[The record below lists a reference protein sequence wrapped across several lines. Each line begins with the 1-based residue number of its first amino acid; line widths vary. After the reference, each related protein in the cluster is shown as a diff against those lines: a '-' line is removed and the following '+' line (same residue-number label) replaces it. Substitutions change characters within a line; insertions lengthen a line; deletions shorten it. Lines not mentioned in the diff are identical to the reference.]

1 MTMKRL
7 CATVLL
13 LLLSVCA
20 FAVQKSGT
28 IVYINGSKFYIH
40 TVQPG
45 ETLYGLSKAYE
56 VGEKVILQYNPSA
69 GGGLK
74 AGENVKIPFVT
85 AVPEPKSE
93 RKLRRTFDSHTVAQ
107 GETLY
112 AISRKYEIPIQTVI
126 EDNPSLDPTNLRLG
140 ERILIRKKEIGS
152 EDEAGAKEQWE
163 AYRNTLNSVAE
174 EGYAYHMVK
183 PGETFYSLS
192 RRFGI
197 TEEQLGSLNGG
208 LKPADLKAG
217 AIIKVPGSP
226 EELAA
231 GERQPADTVRADSVP
246 DLSADNRVKE
256 IEFRAL
262 RRSATLNVALLLPMD
277 AGTPNPSYLEFYQG
291 FLLGLDS
298 VKTKYGYS
306 VNVCLYNTAR
316 DAEKI
321 REITESDA
329 FRNTDLII
337 GPVYGSVYKALMD
350 DLTNKN
356 IPVIY
361 PLSSRSEEFGVY
373 PDFIQVNPSMKALTV
388 AMSDWLR
395 EEAEEANLVCL
406 NLTGN
411 EVSHSDLE
419 DIRLFKEYMHRIG
432 SMNFYDWN
440 TSAVPLD
447 GLRLQLLPDR
457 ENIIILPTTKEAEV
471 SKILPV
477 LSALTDGYRITVVG
491 FPEWQAFTSVDH
503 ETYFKLHTKIFTY
516 SYVDNTTE
524 PAKRFAL
531 KYRKYFYTEPNNL
544 AYKAFDMSLYFI
556 ELAAKYRDRTLDAL
570 EFYPRNGDFSRFYF
584 QKMEGQAGKENQGF
598 YIVNFGSD
606 YRLKIESL

>member
-1 MTMKRL
+1 MLKL
-7 CATVLL
+7 LFLFLL
-13 LLLSVCA
+13 LWSCGQVLGQGT
-20 FAVQKSGT
+20 AVTKSND
-28 IVYINGSKFYIH
+28 IVVIRGKSYYLH

-45 ETLYGLSKAYE
+45 QTLYSICKAYGANIDE
-56 VGEKVILQYNPSA
+56 VKSLNDKKDNALSLYEVLKVPYTD
-69 GGGLK
+69 
-74 AGENVKIPFVT
+74 PFVQQDD
-85 AVPEPKSE
+85 K
-93 RKLRRTFDSHTVAQ
+93 F
-107 GETLY
+107 Y
-112 AISRKYEIPIQTVI
+112 
-126 EDNPSLDPTNLRLG
+126 
-140 ERILIRKKEIGS
+140 
-152 EDEAGAKEQWE
+152 
-163 AYRNTLNSVAE
+163 
-174 EGYAYHMVK
+174 YHKVVK
-183 PGETFYSLS
+183 GETFYSIARLYKIKPK
-192 RRFGI
+192 R
-197 TEEQLGSLNGG
+197 L
-208 LKPADLKAG
+208 LKFNEGYAQNQPLAVG
-217 AIIKVPGSP
+217 AVVKLP
-226 EELAA
+226 LA
-231 GERQPADTVRADSVP
+231 EI
-246 DLSADNRVKE
+246 DLSVLGEEE
-256 IEFRAL
+256 IEASVGKKQEIRPVRPVRNETVKKVEEASVTDILQDAL
-262 RRSATLNVALLLPMD
+262 MQKNEKTEQEPEKETTTVIGATDKMEIPDYISEVVMPVDPFVKVALLLPFSAKDYPVFVDTLVEKMPVQIS
-277 AGTPNPSYLEFYQG
+277 ARSEQFISFYEGVLLAVDSLKNQG
-291 FLLGLDS
+291 Y
-298 VKTKYGYS
+298 K
-306 VNVCLYNTAR
+306 VNLKVFDTER
-316 DAEKI
+316 SAEKMYTMVD
-321 REITESDA
+321 EID
-329 FRNTDLII
+329 RLHPDLII

-471 SKILPV
+471 SKILPI

-503 ETYFKLHTKIFTY
+503 ETYFKLNTKIFTY

>member
-1 MTMKRL
+1 MLKL
-7 CATVLL
+7 LFLFLL
-13 LLLSVCA
+13 LWSCGQVLGQGT
-20 FAVQKSGT
+20 AVTKSND
-28 IVYINGSKFYIH
+28 IVVIRGKSYYLH

-45 ETLYGLSKAYE
+45 QTLYSICKAYGANIDE
-56 VGEKVILQYNPSA
+56 VKSLNDKKDNALSLYEVLKVPYTD
-69 GGGLK
+69 
-74 AGENVKIPFVT
+74 PFVQQDD
-85 AVPEPKSE
+85 K
-93 RKLRRTFDSHTVAQ
+93 F
-107 GETLY
+107 Y
-112 AISRKYEIPIQTVI
+112 
-126 EDNPSLDPTNLRLG
+126 
-140 ERILIRKKEIGS
+140 
-152 EDEAGAKEQWE
+152 
-163 AYRNTLNSVAE
+163 
-174 EGYAYHMVK
+174 YHKVVK
-183 PGETFYSLS
+183 GETFYSIARLYKIKPK
-192 RRFGI
+192 R
-197 TEEQLGSLNGG
+197 L
-208 LKPADLKAG
+208 LKFNEGYAQNQPLAVG
-217 AIIKVPGSP
+217 AVVKLP
-226 EELAA
+226 LA
-231 GERQPADTVRADSVP
+231 EI
-246 DLSADNRVKE
+246 DLSVLGEEE
-256 IEFRAL
+256 IEASVGKKQEIRPERPVRNESVKKVEEASVTDILQDAL
-262 RRSATLNVALLLPMD
+262 MQKNEKTEHEPEKETTTVIGATDKMEIPDYISEVVMPVDPFVKVALLLPFSAKDYPVFVDTLVEKMPVQIS
-277 AGTPNPSYLEFYQG
+277 ARSEQFISFYEGVLLAVDSLKNQG
-291 FLLGLDS
+291 Y
-298 VKTKYGYS
+298 K
-306 VNVCLYNTAR
+306 VNLKVFDTER
-316 DAEKI
+316 SAEKMYTMVD
-321 REITESDA
+321 EIDR
-329 FRNTDLII
+329 FHPDLII

-503 ETYFKLHTKIFTY
+503 ETYFKLNTKIFTY

-570 EFYPRNGDFSRFYF
+570 EFYPRNGDFSRIYF

>member
-1 MTMKRL
+1 MLKL
-7 CATVLL
+7 LFLFLL
-13 LLLSVCA
+13 LWSCGQVIGQGT
-20 FAVQKSGT
+20 AVTKSND
-28 IVYINGSKFYIH
+28 IVVIRGKSYYLH

-45 ETLYGLSKAYE
+45 QTLYSICKAYGANIDE
-56 VGEKVILQYNPSA
+56 VKSLNDKKDNALSLYEVLKVPYTD
-69 GGGLK
+69 
-74 AGENVKIPFVT
+74 PFVQQDD
-85 AVPEPKSE
+85 K
-93 RKLRRTFDSHTVAQ
+93 F
-107 GETLY
+107 Y
-112 AISRKYEIPIQTVI
+112 
-126 EDNPSLDPTNLRLG
+126 
-140 ERILIRKKEIGS
+140 
-152 EDEAGAKEQWE
+152 
-163 AYRNTLNSVAE
+163 
-174 EGYAYHMVK
+174 YHKGVK
-183 PGETFYSLS
+183 GETFYSIARLYKIKPK
-192 RRFGI
+192 R
-197 TEEQLGSLNGG
+197 L
-208 LKPADLKAG
+208 LKFNEGYAQNQPLAVG
-217 AIIKVPGSP
+217 AVVKLP
-226 EELAA
+226 LA
-231 GERQPADTVRADSVP
+231 EI
-246 DLSADNRVKE
+246 DLSVLGEEE
-256 IEFRAL
+256 IEASVGKKQEIRPERPVRNESVKKVEEASVTDILQNAL
-262 RRSATLNVALLLPMD
+262 MQKNEKTEQEPEKETTTVIGATDKMEIPDYISEVVMPVDPFVKVALLLPFSAKDYPVFVDTLVEKMPVQIS
-277 AGTPNPSYLEFYQG
+277 ARSEQFISFYEGVLLAVDSLKNQG
-291 FLLGLDS
+291 Y
-298 VKTKYGYS
+298 K
-306 VNVCLYNTAR
+306 VNLKVFDTER
-316 DAEKI
+316 SAEKMYTMVD
-321 REITESDA
+321 EIDR
-329 FRNTDLII
+329 FHPDLII

-503 ETYFKLHTKIFTY
+503 ETYFKLNTKIFTY

>member
-1 MTMKRL
+1 MLKL
-7 CATVLL
+7 LFLFLL
-13 LLLSVCA
+13 LWSCGQVIGQGT
-20 FAVQKSGT
+20 AVTKSND
-28 IVYINGSKFYIH
+28 IVVIRGKSYYLH

-45 ETLYGLSKAYE
+45 QTLYSICKAYGANIDE
-56 VGEKVILQYNPSA
+56 VKSLNDKKDNALSLYEVLKVPYTD
-69 GGGLK
+69 
-74 AGENVKIPFVT
+74 PFV
-85 AVPEPKSE
+85 
-93 RKLRRTFDSHTVAQ
+93 Q
-107 GETLY
+107 
-112 AISRKYEIPIQTVI
+112 Q
-126 EDNPSLDPTNLRLG
+126 ED
-140 ERILIRKKEIGS
+140 KF
-152 EDEAGAKEQWE
+152 
-163 AYRNTLNSVAE
+163 Y
-174 EGYAYHMVK
+174 YHKVVK
-183 PGETFYSLS
+183 GETFYSIARLYKIKPK
-192 RRFGI
+192 R
-197 TEEQLGSLNGG
+197 L
-208 LKPADLKAG
+208 LKFNEGYAQNQPLAVG
-217 AIIKVPGSP
+217 AVVKLP
-226 EELAA
+226 LA
-231 GERQPADTVRADSVP
+231 EI
-246 DLSADNRVKE
+246 DLSVLGEEE
-256 IEFRAL
+256 IEASVGKKQEIRPVRPVRNESVKKVEEASVTDILQDAL
-262 RRSATLNVALLLPMD
+262 MQKNEKTEQEPEKETTTVIGATDKMEIPDYISEVVMPVDPFVKVALLLPFSAKDYPVFVDTLVEKMPVQIS
-277 AGTPNPSYLEFYQG
+277 ARSEQFISFYEGVLLAVDSLKNQG
-291 FLLGLDS
+291 Y
-298 VKTKYGYS
+298 K
-306 VNVCLYNTAR
+306 VNLKVFDTER
-316 DAEKI
+316 SAEKMYTMVD
-321 REITESDA
+321 EIDR
-329 FRNTDLII
+329 FHPDLII

-503 ETYFKLHTKIFTY
+503 ETYFKLNTKIFTY

>member
-1 MTMKRL
+1 MLKL
-7 CATVLL
+7 LFLFLL
-13 LLLSVCA
+13 LWSCGQVLGQGT
-20 FAVQKSGT
+20 AVTKSND
-28 IVYINGSKFYIH
+28 IVVIRGKSYYLH

-45 ETLYGLSKAYE
+45 QTLYSICKAYGANIDE
-56 VGEKVILQYNPSA
+56 VKSLNDKKDNALSLYEVLKVPYTD
-69 GGGLK
+69 
-74 AGENVKIPFVT
+74 PFVQQDD
-85 AVPEPKSE
+85 K
-93 RKLRRTFDSHTVAQ
+93 F
-107 GETLY
+107 Y
-112 AISRKYEIPIQTVI
+112 
-126 EDNPSLDPTNLRLG
+126 
-140 ERILIRKKEIGS
+140 
-152 EDEAGAKEQWE
+152 
-163 AYRNTLNSVAE
+163 
-174 EGYAYHMVK
+174 YHKVVK
-183 PGETFYSLS
+183 GETFYSIARLYKIKPK
-192 RRFGI
+192 RLLKFNEGYA
-197 TEEQLGSLNGG
+197 LNQP
-208 LKPADLKAG
+208 LAVG
-217 AIIKVPGSP
+217 AVVKLP
-226 EELAA
+226 LA
-231 GERQPADTVRADSVP
+231 EI
-246 DLSADNRVKE
+246 DLSVLGEEE
-256 IEFRAL
+256 IEASVGKKQEIRPERPVRNENVKKVEEASVTDILQNAL
-262 RRSATLNVALLLPMD
+262 MQKNEKTEQEPEKETTTVIGATDKMEIPDYISEVVMPVDPFVKVALLLPFSAKDYPVFVDTLVEKMPVQIS
-277 AGTPNPSYLEFYQG
+277 ARSEQFISFYEGVLLAVDSLKNQG
-291 FLLGLDS
+291 Y
-298 VKTKYGYS
+298 K
-306 VNVCLYNTAR
+306 VNLKVFDTER
-316 DAEKI
+316 SAEKMYTMVD
-321 REITESDA
+321 EIDR
-329 FRNTDLII
+329 FHPDLII

-503 ETYFKLHTKIFTY
+503 ETYFKLNTKIFTY

>member
-1 MTMKRL
+1 MLKL
-7 CATVLL
+7 LFLFLL
-13 LLLSVCA
+13 LWSCGQVLGQGT
-20 FAVQKSGT
+20 AVTKSND
-28 IVYINGSKFYIH
+28 IVVIRGKSYYLH

-45 ETLYGLSKAYE
+45 QTLYSICKAYGANIDE
-56 VGEKVILQYNPSA
+56 VKSLNDKKDNALSLYEVLKVPYTD
-69 GGGLK
+69 
-74 AGENVKIPFVT
+74 PFVQQDD
-85 AVPEPKSE
+85 K
-93 RKLRRTFDSHTVAQ
+93 F
-107 GETLY
+107 Y
-112 AISRKYEIPIQTVI
+112 
-126 EDNPSLDPTNLRLG
+126 
-140 ERILIRKKEIGS
+140 
-152 EDEAGAKEQWE
+152 
-163 AYRNTLNSVAE
+163 
-174 EGYAYHMVK
+174 YHKVLK
-183 PGETFYSLS
+183 GETFYSIARLYKIKPK
-192 RRFGI
+192 R
-197 TEEQLGSLNGG
+197 L
-208 LKPADLKAG
+208 LKFNEGYAQNQPLAVG
-217 AIIKVPGSP
+217 AVVKLP
-226 EELAA
+226 LA
-231 GERQPADTVRADSVP
+231 EI
-246 DLSADNRVKE
+246 DLSVLGEEE
-256 IEFRAL
+256 IEASVGKKQEIRPERPVRNESVKKVEEASVTDILQDAL
-262 RRSATLNVALLLPMD
+262 MQKNEKTEQEPEKETTTVIGATDKMEIPDYISEVVMPVDPFVKVALLLPFSAKDYPVFVDTLVEKMPVQIS
-277 AGTPNPSYLEFYQG
+277 ARSEQFISFYEGVLLAVDSLKNQG
-291 FLLGLDS
+291 Y
-298 VKTKYGYS
+298 K
-306 VNVCLYNTAR
+306 VNLKVFDTER
-316 DAEKI
+316 SAEKMYTMVD
-321 REITESDA
+321 EIDR
-329 FRNTDLII
+329 FHPDLII

-491 FPEWQAFTSVDH
+491 VPEWQAFTSVDH
-503 ETYFKLHTKIFTY
+503 ETYFKLNTKIFTY

>member
-1 MTMKRL
+1 MLKL
-7 CATVLL
+7 LFLFLL
-13 LLLSVCA
+13 LWSCGQVLGQGT
-20 FAVQKSGT
+20 AVTKSND
-28 IVYINGSKFYIH
+28 IVVIRGKSYYLH

-45 ETLYGLSKAYE
+45 QTLYSICKAYGANIDE
-56 VGEKVILQYNPSA
+56 VKSLNDKKDNALSLYEVLKVPYTD
-69 GGGLK
+69 
-74 AGENVKIPFVT
+74 PFVQQDD
-85 AVPEPKSE
+85 K
-93 RKLRRTFDSHTVAQ
+93 F
-107 GETLY
+107 Y
-112 AISRKYEIPIQTVI
+112 
-126 EDNPSLDPTNLRLG
+126 
-140 ERILIRKKEIGS
+140 
-152 EDEAGAKEQWE
+152 
-163 AYRNTLNSVAE
+163 
-174 EGYAYHMVK
+174 YHKVLK
-183 PGETFYSLS
+183 GETFYSIARLYKIKPK
-192 RRFGI
+192 R
-197 TEEQLGSLNGG
+197 L
-208 LKPADLKAG
+208 LKFNEGYAQNQPLAVG
-217 AIIKVPGSP
+217 AVVKLP
-226 EELAA
+226 LA
-231 GERQPADTVRADSVP
+231 EI
-246 DLSADNRVKE
+246 DLSVLGEEE
-256 IEFRAL
+256 IEASVGKKQEIRPERPVRNESVKKVEEASVTDILQDAL
-262 RRSATLNVALLLPMD
+262 MQKNEKTEQEPEKETTTVIGATDKMEIPDYISEVVMPVDPFVKVALLLPFSAKDYPVFVDTLVEKMPVQIS
-277 AGTPNPSYLEFYQG
+277 ARSEQFISFYEGVLLAVDSLKNQG
-291 FLLGLDS
+291 Y
-298 VKTKYGYS
+298 K
-306 VNVCLYNTAR
+306 VNLKVFDTER
-316 DAEKI
+316 SAEKMYTMVD
-321 REITESDA
+321 EIDR
-329 FRNTDLII
+329 FHPDLII

-503 ETYFKLHTKIFTY
+503 ENYFKLNTKIFTY

>member
-1 MTMKRL
+1 MLKL
-7 CATVLL
+7 LFLFLL
-13 LLLSVCA
+13 LWSCGQVIGQGT
-20 FAVQKSGT
+20 AVTKSND
-28 IVYINGSKFYIH
+28 IVVIRGKSYYLH

-45 ETLYGLSKAYE
+45 QTLYSICKAYGANIDE
-56 VGEKVILQYNPSA
+56 VKSLNDKKDNALSLYEVLKVPYTD
-69 GGGLK
+69 
-74 AGENVKIPFVT
+74 PFVQQDD
-85 AVPEPKSE
+85 K
-93 RKLRRTFDSHTVAQ
+93 F
-107 GETLY
+107 Y
-112 AISRKYEIPIQTVI
+112 
-126 EDNPSLDPTNLRLG
+126 
-140 ERILIRKKEIGS
+140 
-152 EDEAGAKEQWE
+152 
-163 AYRNTLNSVAE
+163 
-174 EGYAYHMVK
+174 YHKVVK
-183 PGETFYSLS
+183 GETFYSIARLYKIKPK
-192 RRFGI
+192 R
-197 TEEQLGSLNGG
+197 L
-208 LKPADLKAG
+208 LKFNEGYAQNQPLAVG
-217 AIIKVPGSP
+217 AVVKLP
-226 EELAA
+226 LA
-231 GERQPADTVRADSVP
+231 EI
-246 DLSADNRVKE
+246 DLSVLGEEE
-256 IEFRAL
+256 IEASVGKKQEIRPERPVRNENVKKVEEASMTDILQNAL
-262 RRSATLNVALLLPMD
+262 MQKNEKTEQEPEKETTTVIGATDKMEIPDYISEVVMPVDPFVKVALLLPFSAKDYPVFVDTLVEKMPVQIS
-277 AGTPNPSYLEFYQG
+277 ARSEQFISFYEGVLLAVDSLKNQG
-291 FLLGLDS
+291 Y
-298 VKTKYGYS
+298 K
-306 VNVCLYNTAR
+306 VNLKVFDTER
-316 DAEKI
+316 SAEKMYTMVD
-321 REITESDA
+321 EIDR
-329 FRNTDLII
+329 FHPDLII

-503 ETYFKLHTKIFTY
+503 ETYFKLNTKIFTY

>member
-1 MTMKRL
+1 MLKL
-7 CATVLL
+7 LFLFLL
-13 LLLSVCA
+13 LWSCGQVLGQGT
-20 FAVQKSGT
+20 AVTKSND
-28 IVYINGSKFYIH
+28 IVVIRGKSYYLH

-45 ETLYGLSKAYE
+45 QTLYSICKAYGANIDE
-56 VGEKVILQYNPSA
+56 VKSLNDKKDNALSLYEVLKVPYTD
-69 GGGLK
+69 
-74 AGENVKIPFVT
+74 PFVQQDD
-85 AVPEPKSE
+85 K
-93 RKLRRTFDSHTVAQ
+93 F
-107 GETLY
+107 Y
-112 AISRKYEIPIQTVI
+112 
-126 EDNPSLDPTNLRLG
+126 
-140 ERILIRKKEIGS
+140 
-152 EDEAGAKEQWE
+152 
-163 AYRNTLNSVAE
+163 
-174 EGYAYHMVK
+174 YHKVVK
-183 PGETFYSLS
+183 GETFYSIARLYKIKPK
-192 RRFGI
+192 R
-197 TEEQLGSLNGG
+197 L
-208 LKPADLKAG
+208 LKFNEGYAQNQPLAVG
-217 AIIKVPGSP
+217 AVVKLP
-226 EELAA
+226 LA
-231 GERQPADTVRADSVP
+231 EI
-246 DLSADNRVKE
+246 DLSVLGEEE
-256 IEFRAL
+256 IEASVGKKQEIRPVRPVRNESVKKVEEASVTDILQDAL
-262 RRSATLNVALLLPMD
+262 MQKNEKTEQEPEKETTTVIGATDKMEIPDYISEVVMPVDPFVKVALLLPFSAKDYPVFVDTLVEKMPVQIS
-277 AGTPNPSYLEFYQG
+277 ARSEQFISFYEGVLLAVDSLKNQG
-291 FLLGLDS
+291 Y
-298 VKTKYGYS
+298 K
-306 VNVCLYNTAR
+306 VNLKVFDTER
-316 DAEKI
+316 SAEKMYTMVD
-321 REITESDA
+321 EIDR
-329 FRNTDLII
+329 FHPDLII

-471 SKILPV
+471 SKILPI
-477 LSALTDGYRITVVG
+477 LSALTEGYRITVVG
-491 FPEWQAFTSVDH
+491 FPEWQTFTSVDH
-503 ETYFKLHTKIFTY
+503 ETYFKLNTKIFTY

>member
-1 MTMKRL
+1 MLKL
-7 CATVLL
+7 LFLFLL
-13 LLLSVCA
+13 LWSCGQVLGQGT
-20 FAVQKSGT
+20 AVTKSND
-28 IVYINGSKFYIH
+28 IVVIRGKSYYLH

-45 ETLYGLSKAYE
+45 QTLYSICKAYGANIDE
-56 VGEKVILQYNPSA
+56 VKSLNDKKDNALSLYEVLKVPYTD
-69 GGGLK
+69 
-74 AGENVKIPFVT
+74 PFVQQDD
-85 AVPEPKSE
+85 K
-93 RKLRRTFDSHTVAQ
+93 F
-107 GETLY
+107 Y
-112 AISRKYEIPIQTVI
+112 
-126 EDNPSLDPTNLRLG
+126 
-140 ERILIRKKEIGS
+140 
-152 EDEAGAKEQWE
+152 
-163 AYRNTLNSVAE
+163 
-174 EGYAYHMVK
+174 YHKVVK
-183 PGETFYSLS
+183 GETFYSIARLYKIKPK
-192 RRFGI
+192 R
-197 TEEQLGSLNGG
+197 L
-208 LKPADLKAG
+208 LKFNEGYAQNQPLTVG
-217 AIIKVPGSP
+217 AVVKLP
-226 EELAA
+226 LA
-231 GERQPADTVRADSVP
+231 EI
-246 DLSADNRVKE
+246 DLSVLGEEE
-256 IEFRAL
+256 IEASVGKKQEIRPERPVRNESVKKVEEASVTDILQDAL
-262 RRSATLNVALLLPMD
+262 MQKNEKTEQEPEKETTTVIGATDKMEIPDYISEVVMPVDPFVKVALLLPFSAKDYPVFVDTLVEKMPVQIS
-277 AGTPNPSYLEFYQG
+277 ARSEQFISFYEGVLLAVDSLKNQG
-291 FLLGLDS
+291 Y
-298 VKTKYGYS
+298 K
-306 VNVCLYNTAR
+306 VNLKVFDTER
-316 DAEKI
+316 SAEKMYTMVD
-321 REITESDA
+321 EIDR
-329 FRNTDLII
+329 FHPDLII

-503 ETYFKLHTKIFTY
+503 ETYFKLNTKIFTY

>member
-1 MTMKRL
+1 MLKL
-7 CATVLL
+7 LFLFLL
-13 LLLSVCA
+13 LWSCGQVLGQGT
-20 FAVQKSGT
+20 AVTKSND
-28 IVYINGSKFYIH
+28 IVVIRGKSYYLH

-45 ETLYGLSKAYE
+45 QTLYSICKAYGANIDE
-56 VGEKVILQYNPSA
+56 VKSLNDKKDNALSLYEVLKVPYTD
-69 GGGLK
+69 
-74 AGENVKIPFVT
+74 PFVQQDD
-85 AVPEPKSE
+85 K
-93 RKLRRTFDSHTVAQ
+93 F
-107 GETLY
+107 Y
-112 AISRKYEIPIQTVI
+112 
-126 EDNPSLDPTNLRLG
+126 
-140 ERILIRKKEIGS
+140 
-152 EDEAGAKEQWE
+152 
-163 AYRNTLNSVAE
+163 
-174 EGYAYHMVK
+174 YHKVVK
-183 PGETFYSLS
+183 GETFYSIARLYKIKPK
-192 RRFGI
+192 R
-197 TEEQLGSLNGG
+197 L
-208 LKPADLKAG
+208 LKFNEGYAQNQPLAVG
-217 AIIKVPGSP
+217 AVVKLP
-226 EELAA
+226 LA
-231 GERQPADTVRADSVP
+231 EI
-246 DLSADNRVKE
+246 DLSVLGEEE
-256 IEFRAL
+256 IEASVGKKQEIRPVRPVRNESVKKVEEASVTDILQDAL
-262 RRSATLNVALLLPMD
+262 MQKNEKTEQEPEKETTTVIGATDKMEIPDYISEVVMPVDPFVKVALLLPFSAKDYPVFVDTLVEKMPVQIS
-277 AGTPNPSYLEFYQG
+277 ARSEQFISFYEGVLLAVDSLKNQG
-291 FLLGLDS
+291 Y
-298 VKTKYGYS
+298 K
-306 VNVCLYNTAR
+306 VNLKVFDTER
-316 DAEKI
+316 SAEKMYTMVD
-321 REITESDA
+321 EIDR
-329 FRNTDLII
+329 FHPDLII

-503 ETYFKLHTKIFTY
+503 ETYFKLNTKIFTY

-584 QKMEGQAGKENQGF
+584 QKMEGLAGKENQGF

>member
-1 MTMKRL
+1 MLKL
-7 CATVLL
+7 LFLFLL
-13 LLLSVCA
+13 LWSCGQVLGQGT
-20 FAVQKSGT
+20 AVTKSND
-28 IVYINGSKFYIH
+28 IVVIRGKSYYLH

-45 ETLYGLSKAYE
+45 QTLYSICKAYGANIDE
-56 VGEKVILQYNPSA
+56 VKSLNDKKDNALSLYEVLKVPYTD
-69 GGGLK
+69 
-74 AGENVKIPFVT
+74 PFVQQDD
-85 AVPEPKSE
+85 K
-93 RKLRRTFDSHTVAQ
+93 F
-107 GETLY
+107 Y
-112 AISRKYEIPIQTVI
+112 
-126 EDNPSLDPTNLRLG
+126 
-140 ERILIRKKEIGS
+140 
-152 EDEAGAKEQWE
+152 
-163 AYRNTLNSVAE
+163 
-174 EGYAYHMVK
+174 YHKVLK
-183 PGETFYSLS
+183 GETFYSIARLYKIKPK
-192 RRFGI
+192 R
-197 TEEQLGSLNGG
+197 L
-208 LKPADLKAG
+208 LKFNEGYAQNQPLAVG
-217 AIIKVPGSP
+217 AVVKLP
-226 EELAA
+226 LA
-231 GERQPADTVRADSVP
+231 EI
-246 DLSADNRVKE
+246 DLSVLGEEE
-256 IEFRAL
+256 IEASVGKKQEIRPERPVQNETVKKVEEASVTDILQDAL
-262 RRSATLNVALLLPMD
+262 MQKNEKTEQEPEKETTTVIGATDKMEIPDYISEVVMPVDPFVKVALLLPFSAKDYPVFVDTLVEKMPVQIS
-277 AGTPNPSYLEFYQG
+277 ARSEQFISFYEGVLLAVDSLKNQG
-291 FLLGLDS
+291 Y
-298 VKTKYGYS
+298 K
-306 VNVCLYNTAR
+306 VNLKVFDTER
-316 DAEKI
+316 SAEKMYTMVD
-321 REITESDA
+321 EIDR
-329 FRNTDLII
+329 FHPDLII

-491 FPEWQAFTSVDH
+491 FPEWQTFTSVDH
-503 ETYFKLHTKIFTY
+503 ETYFKLNTKIFTY

>member
-1 MTMKRL
+1 MLKL
-7 CATVLL
+7 LFLFLL
-13 LLLSVCA
+13 LWSCGQVLGQGT
-20 FAVQKSGT
+20 AVTKSND
-28 IVYINGSKFYIH
+28 IVVIRGKSYYLH

-45 ETLYGLSKAYE
+45 QTLYSICKAYGANIDE
-56 VGEKVILQYNPSA
+56 VKSLNDKKDNALSLYEVLKVPYTD
-69 GGGLK
+69 
-74 AGENVKIPFVT
+74 PFVQQDD
-85 AVPEPKSE
+85 K
-93 RKLRRTFDSHTVAQ
+93 F
-107 GETLY
+107 Y
-112 AISRKYEIPIQTVI
+112 
-126 EDNPSLDPTNLRLG
+126 
-140 ERILIRKKEIGS
+140 
-152 EDEAGAKEQWE
+152 
-163 AYRNTLNSVAE
+163 
-174 EGYAYHMVK
+174 YHKVLK
-183 PGETFYSLS
+183 GETFYSIARLYKIKPK
-192 RRFGI
+192 R
-197 TEEQLGSLNGG
+197 L
-208 LKPADLKAG
+208 LKFNEGYAQNQPLAVG
-217 AIIKVPGSP
+217 AVVKLP
-226 EELAA
+226 LA
-231 GERQPADTVRADSVP
+231 EI
-246 DLSADNRVKE
+246 DLSVLGEEEIEASVGKKQEIRPERPVRNESVKKVEEASVTDILQNALMQKNEKTEQEPEKE
-256 IEFRAL
+256 ITTVIG
-262 RRSATLNVALLLPMD
+262 ATDKMEIPDYISEVVMPVDPFVKVALLLPFSAKDYPVFVDTLVEKMPVQIS
-277 AGTPNPSYLEFYQG
+277 ARSEQFISFYEGVLLAVDSLKNQG
-291 FLLGLDS
+291 Y
-298 VKTKYGYS
+298 K
-306 VNVCLYNTAR
+306 VNLKVFDTER
-316 DAEKI
+316 SAEKMYTMVD
-321 REITESDA
+321 EIDR
-329 FRNTDLII
+329 FHPDLII

-503 ETYFKLHTKIFTY
+503 ETYFKLNTKIFTY

>member
-1 MTMKRL
+1 MLKL
-7 CATVLL
+7 LFLFLL
-13 LLLSVCA
+13 LWSCGQVLGQGT
-20 FAVQKSGT
+20 AVTKSND
-28 IVYINGSKFYIH
+28 IVVIRGKSYYLH

-45 ETLYGLSKAYE
+45 QTLYSICKAYGANIDE
-56 VGEKVILQYNPSA
+56 VKSLNDKKDNALSLYEVLKVPYTD
-69 GGGLK
+69 
-74 AGENVKIPFVT
+74 PFVQQDD
-85 AVPEPKSE
+85 K
-93 RKLRRTFDSHTVAQ
+93 F
-107 GETLY
+107 Y
-112 AISRKYEIPIQTVI
+112 
-126 EDNPSLDPTNLRLG
+126 
-140 ERILIRKKEIGS
+140 
-152 EDEAGAKEQWE
+152 
-163 AYRNTLNSVAE
+163 
-174 EGYAYHMVK
+174 YHKVLK
-183 PGETFYSLS
+183 GETFYSIARLYKIKPK
-192 RRFGI
+192 R
-197 TEEQLGSLNGG
+197 L
-208 LKPADLKAG
+208 LKFNEGYAQNQPLAVG
-217 AIIKVPGSP
+217 AVVKLP
-226 EELAA
+226 LA
-231 GERQPADTVRADSVP
+231 EI
-246 DLSADNRVKE
+246 DLSVLGEEE
-256 IEFRAL
+256 IEASVGKKQEIRPERPVRNESVKKVEEASVTDILQNAL
-262 RRSATLNVALLLPMD
+262 MQKNEKTEQEPEKETTTVIGATDKMEIPDYISEVVMPVDPFVKVALLLPFSAKDYPVFVDTLVEKMPVQIS
-277 AGTPNPSYLEFYQG
+277 ARSEQFISFYEGVLLAVDSLKNQG
-291 FLLGLDS
+291 YKVTLKVFDTERS
-298 VKTKYGYS
+298 
-306 VNVCLYNTAR
+306 
-316 DAEKI
+316 AEKMYTMVD
-321 REITESDA
+321 EIDR
-329 FRNTDLII
+329 FHPDLII

-503 ETYFKLHTKIFTY
+503 ETYFKLNTKIFTY

>member
-1 MTMKRL
+1 MLKL
-7 CATVLL
+7 LFLFLL
-13 LLLSVCA
+13 LWSCGQVIGQGT
-20 FAVQKSGT
+20 AVTKSND
-28 IVYINGSKFYIH
+28 IVVIRGKSYYLH

-45 ETLYGLSKAYE
+45 QTLYSICKAYGANIDE
-56 VGEKVILQYNPSA
+56 VKSLNDKKDNALSLYEVLKVPYTD
-69 GGGLK
+69 
-74 AGENVKIPFVT
+74 PFVQQDD
-85 AVPEPKSE
+85 K
-93 RKLRRTFDSHTVAQ
+93 F
-107 GETLY
+107 Y
-112 AISRKYEIPIQTVI
+112 
-126 EDNPSLDPTNLRLG
+126 
-140 ERILIRKKEIGS
+140 
-152 EDEAGAKEQWE
+152 
-163 AYRNTLNSVAE
+163 
-174 EGYAYHMVK
+174 YHKVVK
-183 PGETFYSLS
+183 GETFYSIARLYKIKPK
-192 RRFGI
+192 R
-197 TEEQLGSLNGG
+197 L
-208 LKPADLKAG
+208 LKFNEGYAQNQPLAVG
-217 AIIKVPGSP
+217 AVVKLP
-226 EELAA
+226 LA
-231 GERQPADTVRADSVP
+231 EI
-246 DLSADNRVKE
+246 DLSVLGEEE
-256 IEFRAL
+256 IEASVGKKQEIRPVRPVRNESVKKVEEASVTDILQDAL
-262 RRSATLNVALLLPMD
+262 MQKNEKTEQEPEKETTTVIGATDKMEIPDYISEVVMPVDPFVKVALLLPFSAKDYPVFVDTLVEKMPVQIS
-277 AGTPNPSYLEFYQG
+277 ARSEQFISFYEGVLLAVDSLKNQG
-291 FLLGLDS
+291 Y
-298 VKTKYGYS
+298 K
-306 VNVCLYNTAR
+306 VNLKVFDTER
-316 DAEKI
+316 SAEKMYTMVD
-321 REITESDA
+321 EIDR
-329 FRNTDLII
+329 FHPDLII

-491 FPEWQAFTSVDH
+491 FPEWQTFTSVDH
-503 ETYFKLHTKIFTY
+503 ETYFKLNTKIFTY

>member
-1 MTMKRL
+1 MLKL
-7 CATVLL
+7 LFLFLL
-13 LLLSVCA
+13 LWSCGQVIGQGT
-20 FAVQKSGT
+20 AVTKSND
-28 IVYINGSKFYIH
+28 IVVIRGKSYYLH

-45 ETLYGLSKAYE
+45 QTLYSICKAYGANIDE
-56 VGEKVILQYNPSA
+56 VKSLNDKKDNALSLYEVLKVPYTD
-69 GGGLK
+69 
-74 AGENVKIPFVT
+74 PFVQQDD
-85 AVPEPKSE
+85 K
-93 RKLRRTFDSHTVAQ
+93 F
-107 GETLY
+107 Y
-112 AISRKYEIPIQTVI
+112 
-126 EDNPSLDPTNLRLG
+126 
-140 ERILIRKKEIGS
+140 
-152 EDEAGAKEQWE
+152 
-163 AYRNTLNSVAE
+163 
-174 EGYAYHMVK
+174 YHKVVK
-183 PGETFYSLS
+183 GETFYSIARLYKIKPK
-192 RRFGI
+192 R
-197 TEEQLGSLNGG
+197 L
-208 LKPADLKAG
+208 LKFNEGYAQNQPLAVG
-217 AIIKVPGSP
+217 AVVKLP
-226 EELAA
+226 LA
-231 GERQPADTVRADSVP
+231 EI
-246 DLSADNRVKE
+246 DLSVLGEEE
-256 IEFRAL
+256 IEASVGKKQEIRPERPVRNENVKKVEEASVTDILQNAL
-262 RRSATLNVALLLPMD
+262 MQKNEKTEQEPEKETTTVIGATDKMEIPDYISEVVMPVDPFVKVALLLPFSAKDYPVFVDTLVEKMPVQIS
-277 AGTPNPSYLEFYQG
+277 ARSEQFISFYEGVLLAVDSLKNQG
-291 FLLGLDS
+291 Y
-298 VKTKYGYS
+298 K
-306 VNVCLYNTAR
+306 VNLKVFDTER
-316 DAEKI
+316 SAEKMYTMVD
-321 REITESDA
+321 EIDR
-329 FRNTDLII
+329 FHPDLII

-388 AMSDWLR
+388 AMSD
-395 EEAEEANLVCL
+395 
-406 NLTGN
+406 
-411 EVSHSDLE
+411 SDLE

-503 ETYFKLHTKIFTY
+503 ETYFKLNTKIFTY

>member
-1 MTMKRL
+1 MLKL
-7 CATVLL
+7 LFLFLL
-13 LLLSVCA
+13 LWSCGQVIGQGT
-20 FAVQKSGT
+20 AVTKSND
-28 IVYINGSKFYIH
+28 IVVIRGKSYYLH

-45 ETLYGLSKAYE
+45 QTLYSICKAYGANIDE
-56 VGEKVILQYNPSA
+56 VKSLNDKKDNALSLYEVLKVPYTD
-69 GGGLK
+69 
-74 AGENVKIPFVT
+74 PFVQQDD
-85 AVPEPKSE
+85 K
-93 RKLRRTFDSHTVAQ
+93 F
-107 GETLY
+107 Y
-112 AISRKYEIPIQTVI
+112 
-126 EDNPSLDPTNLRLG
+126 
-140 ERILIRKKEIGS
+140 
-152 EDEAGAKEQWE
+152 
-163 AYRNTLNSVAE
+163 
-174 EGYAYHMVK
+174 YHKVVK
-183 PGETFYSLS
+183 GETFYSIARLYKIKPK
-192 RRFGI
+192 R
-197 TEEQLGSLNGG
+197 L
-208 LKPADLKAG
+208 LKFNEGYAQNQPLAVG
-217 AIIKVPGSP
+217 AVVKLP
-226 EELAA
+226 LA
-231 GERQPADTVRADSVP
+231 EI
-246 DLSADNRVKE
+246 DLSALGEEE
-256 IEFRAL
+256 IEASVGKKQEIRPERPVRNENVKKVEEASVTDILQNAL
-262 RRSATLNVALLLPMD
+262 MQKNEKTEQEPEKETTTVIGATDKMEIPDYISEVVMPVDPFVKVALLLPFSAKDYPVFVDTLVEKMPVQIS
-277 AGTPNPSYLEFYQG
+277 ARSEQFISFYEGVLLAVDSLKNQG
-291 FLLGLDS
+291 Y
-298 VKTKYGYS
+298 K
-306 VNVCLYNTAR
+306 VNLKVFDTER
-316 DAEKI
+316 SAEKMYTMVD
-321 REITESDA
+321 EIDR
-329 FRNTDLII
+329 FHPDLII

-503 ETYFKLHTKIFTY
+503 ETYFKLNTKIFTY

>member
-1 MTMKRL
+1 MLKL
-7 CATVLL
+7 LFLFLL
-13 LLLSVCA
+13 LWSCGQVIGQGT
-20 FAVQKSGT
+20 AVTKSND
-28 IVYINGSKFYIH
+28 IVVIRGKSYYLH

-45 ETLYGLSKAYE
+45 QTLYSICKAYGANIDE
-56 VGEKVILQYNPSA
+56 VKSLNDKKDNALSLYEVLKVPYTD
-69 GGGLK
+69 
-74 AGENVKIPFVT
+74 PFVQQDD
-85 AVPEPKSE
+85 K
-93 RKLRRTFDSHTVAQ
+93 F
-107 GETLY
+107 Y
-112 AISRKYEIPIQTVI
+112 
-126 EDNPSLDPTNLRLG
+126 
-140 ERILIRKKEIGS
+140 
-152 EDEAGAKEQWE
+152 
-163 AYRNTLNSVAE
+163 
-174 EGYAYHMVK
+174 YHKVVK
-183 PGETFYSLS
+183 GETFYSIARLYKIKPK
-192 RRFGI
+192 R
-197 TEEQLGSLNGG
+197 L
-208 LKPADLKAG
+208 LKFNEGYTQNQPLAVG
-217 AIIKVPGSP
+217 AVVKLP
-226 EELAA
+226 LA
-231 GERQPADTVRADSVP
+231 EI
-246 DLSADNRVKE
+246 DLSVLGEEE
-256 IEFRAL
+256 IEASVGKKQEIRPERPVRNESVKKVEEASVTDILQNAL
-262 RRSATLNVALLLPMD
+262 MQKNEKTEQEPEKETTTVIGATDKMEIPDYISEVVMPVDPFVKVALLLPFSAKDYPVFVDTLVEKMPVQIS
-277 AGTPNPSYLEFYQG
+277 ARSEQFISFYEGVLLAVDSLKNQG
-291 FLLGLDS
+291 Y
-298 VKTKYGYS
+298 K
-306 VNVCLYNTAR
+306 VNLKVFDTER
-316 DAEKI
+316 SAEKMYTMVD
-321 REITESDA
+321 EIDR
-329 FRNTDLII
+329 FHPDLII

-503 ETYFKLHTKIFTY
+503 ETYFKLNTKIFTY

>member
-1 MTMKRL
+1 MLKL
-7 CATVLL
+7 LFLFLL
-13 LLLSVCA
+13 LWSCGQVLGQGT
-20 FAVQKSGT
+20 AVTKSND
-28 IVYINGSKFYIH
+28 IVVIRGKSYYLH

-45 ETLYGLSKAYE
+45 QTLYSICKAYGANIDE
-56 VGEKVILQYNPSA
+56 VKSLNDKKDNALSLYEVLKVPYTD
-69 GGGLK
+69 
-74 AGENVKIPFVT
+74 PFVQQDD
-85 AVPEPKSE
+85 K
-93 RKLRRTFDSHTVAQ
+93 F
-107 GETLY
+107 Y
-112 AISRKYEIPIQTVI
+112 
-126 EDNPSLDPTNLRLG
+126 
-140 ERILIRKKEIGS
+140 
-152 EDEAGAKEQWE
+152 
-163 AYRNTLNSVAE
+163 
-174 EGYAYHMVK
+174 YHKVVK
-183 PGETFYSLS
+183 GETFYSIARLYKIKPK
-192 RRFGI
+192 R
-197 TEEQLGSLNGG
+197 L
-208 LKPADLKAG
+208 LKFNEGYAQNQPLAVG
-217 AIIKVPGSP
+217 AVVKLP
-226 EELAA
+226 LA
-231 GERQPADTVRADSVP
+231 EI
-246 DLSADNRVKE
+246 DLSVLGEEE
-256 IEFRAL
+256 IEASVGKKQEIRPERPVRNESVKKVEEASVTDILQDAL
-262 RRSATLNVALLLPMD
+262 MQKNEKTEQEPEKETTTVIGATDKMEIPDYISEVVMPVDPFVKVALLLPFSAKDYPVFVDTLVEKMPVQIS
-277 AGTPNPSYLEFYQG
+277 ARSEQFISFYEGVLLAVDSLKNQG
-291 FLLGLDS
+291 Y
-298 VKTKYGYS
+298 K
-306 VNVCLYNTAR
+306 VNLKVFDTER
-316 DAEKI
+316 SAEKMYTMVD
-321 REITESDA
+321 EIDR
-329 FRNTDLII
+329 FHPDLII

-503 ETYFKLHTKIFTY
+503 ETYFKLNTKIFTY

-584 QKMEGQAGKENQGF
+584 QKMEGLAGKENQGF

>member
-1 MTMKRL
+1 MLKL
-7 CATVLL
+7 LFLFLL
-13 LLLSVCA
+13 LWSCGQVIGQGT
-20 FAVQKSGT
+20 AVTKSND
-28 IVYINGSKFYIH
+28 IVVIRGKSYYLH

-45 ETLYGLSKAYE
+45 QTLYSICKAYGANIDE
-56 VGEKVILQYNPSA
+56 VKSLNDKKDNALSLYEVLKVPYTD
-69 GGGLK
+69 
-74 AGENVKIPFVT
+74 PFVQQDD
-85 AVPEPKSE
+85 K
-93 RKLRRTFDSHTVAQ
+93 F
-107 GETLY
+107 Y
-112 AISRKYEIPIQTVI
+112 
-126 EDNPSLDPTNLRLG
+126 
-140 ERILIRKKEIGS
+140 
-152 EDEAGAKEQWE
+152 
-163 AYRNTLNSVAE
+163 
-174 EGYAYHMVK
+174 YHKVVK
-183 PGETFYSLS
+183 GETFYSIARLYKIKPK
-192 RRFGI
+192 R
-197 TEEQLGSLNGG
+197 L
-208 LKPADLKAG
+208 LKFNEGYAQNQPLAVG
-217 AIIKVPGSP
+217 AVVKLP
-226 EELAA
+226 LA
-231 GERQPADTVRADSVP
+231 EI
-246 DLSADNRVKE
+246 DLSVLGEEE
-256 IEFRAL
+256 IEASVGKKQEIRPERPVRNESVKKVEEASVTDILQNAL
-262 RRSATLNVALLLPMD
+262 MQKNEKTEQEPEKETTTVIGATDKMEIPDYISEVVMPVDPFVKVALLLPFSAKDYPVFVDTLVEKMPVQIS
-277 AGTPNPSYLEFYQG
+277 ARSEQFISFYEGVLLAVDSLKNQG
-291 FLLGLDS
+291 Y
-298 VKTKYGYS
+298 K
-306 VNVCLYNTAR
+306 VNLKVFDTER
-316 DAEKI
+316 SAEKMYTMVD
-321 REITESDA
+321 EIDR
-329 FRNTDLII
+329 FHPDLII

-440 TSAVPLD
+440 TSAVPLE

-503 ETYFKLHTKIFTY
+503 ETYFKLNTKIFTY

>member
-1 MTMKRL
+1 MLKL
-7 CATVLL
+7 LFLFLL
-13 LLLSVCA
+13 LWSCGQVLGQGT
-20 FAVQKSGT
+20 AVTKSND
-28 IVYINGSKFYIH
+28 IVVIRGKSYYLH

-45 ETLYGLSKAYE
+45 QTLYSICKAYGANIDE
-56 VGEKVILQYNPSA
+56 VKSLNDKKDNALSLYEVLKVPYTD
-69 GGGLK
+69 
-74 AGENVKIPFVT
+74 PFVQQDD
-85 AVPEPKSE
+85 K
-93 RKLRRTFDSHTVAQ
+93 F
-107 GETLY
+107 Y
-112 AISRKYEIPIQTVI
+112 
-126 EDNPSLDPTNLRLG
+126 
-140 ERILIRKKEIGS
+140 
-152 EDEAGAKEQWE
+152 
-163 AYRNTLNSVAE
+163 
-174 EGYAYHMVK
+174 YHKVLK
-183 PGETFYSLS
+183 GETFYSIARLYKIKPK
-192 RRFGI
+192 R
-197 TEEQLGSLNGG
+197 L
-208 LKPADLKAG
+208 LKFNEGYAQNQPLAVG
-217 AIIKVPGSP
+217 AVVKLP
-226 EELAA
+226 LA
-231 GERQPADTVRADSVP
+231 EI
-246 DLSADNRVKE
+246 DLSVLGEEE
-256 IEFRAL
+256 IEASVGKKQEIRPERPVRNESVKKVEEASVTDILQDAL
-262 RRSATLNVALLLPMD
+262 MQKNEKTEQEPEKETTTVIGATDKMEIPDYISEVVMPVDPFVKVALLLPFSAKDYPVFVDTLVEKMPVQIS
-277 AGTPNPSYLEFYQG
+277 ARSEQFISFYEGVLLAVDSLKNQG
-291 FLLGLDS
+291 Y
-298 VKTKYGYS
+298 K
-306 VNVCLYNTAR
+306 VNLKVFDTER
-316 DAEKI
+316 SAEKMYTMVD
-321 REITESDA
+321 EIDR
-329 FRNTDLII
+329 FHPDLII

-503 ETYFKLHTKIFTY
+503 ETYFKLNTKIFTY

-544 AYKAFDMSLYFI
+544 AYKAFDISLYFI

>member
-1 MTMKRL
+1 MLKL
-7 CATVLL
+7 LFLFLL
-13 LLLSVCA
+13 LWSCGQVLGQGT
-20 FAVQKSGT
+20 AVTKSND
-28 IVYINGSKFYIH
+28 IVVIRGKSYYLH

-45 ETLYGLSKAYE
+45 QTLYSICKAYGANIDE
-56 VGEKVILQYNPSA
+56 VKSLNDKKDNALSLYEVLKVPYTD
-69 GGGLK
+69 
-74 AGENVKIPFVT
+74 PFVQQDD
-85 AVPEPKSE
+85 K
-93 RKLRRTFDSHTVAQ
+93 F
-107 GETLY
+107 Y
-112 AISRKYEIPIQTVI
+112 
-126 EDNPSLDPTNLRLG
+126 
-140 ERILIRKKEIGS
+140 
-152 EDEAGAKEQWE
+152 
-163 AYRNTLNSVAE
+163 
-174 EGYAYHMVK
+174 YHKVVK
-183 PGETFYSLS
+183 GETFYSIARLYKIKPK
-192 RRFGI
+192 R
-197 TEEQLGSLNGG
+197 L
-208 LKPADLKAG
+208 LKFNEGYAQNQPLAVG
-217 AIIKVPGSP
+217 AVVKLP
-226 EELAA
+226 LA
-231 GERQPADTVRADSVP
+231 EI
-246 DLSADNRVKE
+246 DLSVLGEEE
-256 IEFRAL
+256 IEASVGKKQEIRPVRPVRNESVKKVEEASVTDILQDAL
-262 RRSATLNVALLLPMD
+262 MQKNEKTEQEPEKETTTVIGATDKMEIPDYISEVVMPVDPFVKVALLLPFSAKDYPVFVDTLVEKMPVQIS
-277 AGTPNPSYLEFYQG
+277 ARSEQFISFYEGVLLAVDSLKNQG
-291 FLLGLDS
+291 Y
-298 VKTKYGYS
+298 K
-306 VNVCLYNTAR
+306 VNLKVFDTER
-316 DAEKI
+316 SAEKMYTMVD
-321 REITESDA
+321 EIDR
-329 FRNTDLII
+329 FHPDLII

-419 DIRLFKEYMHRIG
+419 DIRLFKEYVHRIG

-503 ETYFKLHTKIFTY
+503 ETYFKLNTKIFTY

>member
-1 MTMKRL
+1 MLKL
-7 CATVLL
+7 LFLFLL
-13 LLLSVCA
+13 LWSCGQVLGQGT
-20 FAVQKSGT
+20 AVTKSND
-28 IVYINGSKFYIH
+28 IVVIRGKSYYLH

-45 ETLYGLSKAYE
+45 QTLYSICKAYGANIDE
-56 VGEKVILQYNPSA
+56 VKSLNDKKDNALSLYEVLKVPYTD
-69 GGGLK
+69 
-74 AGENVKIPFVT
+74 PFVQQDD
-85 AVPEPKSE
+85 K
-93 RKLRRTFDSHTVAQ
+93 F
-107 GETLY
+107 Y
-112 AISRKYEIPIQTVI
+112 
-126 EDNPSLDPTNLRLG
+126 
-140 ERILIRKKEIGS
+140 
-152 EDEAGAKEQWE
+152 
-163 AYRNTLNSVAE
+163 
-174 EGYAYHMVK
+174 YHKVLK
-183 PGETFYSLS
+183 GETFYSIARLYKIKPK
-192 RRFGI
+192 R
-197 TEEQLGSLNGG
+197 L
-208 LKPADLKAG
+208 LKFNEGYAQNQPLAVG
-217 AIIKVPGSP
+217 AVVKLP
-226 EELAA
+226 LA
-231 GERQPADTVRADSVP
+231 EI
-246 DLSADNRVKE
+246 DLSVLGEEE
-256 IEFRAL
+256 IEASVGKKQEIRPERPVRNESVKKVEEASVTDILQNAL
-262 RRSATLNVALLLPMD
+262 MQKNEKTEQEPEKETTTVIGATDKMEIPDYISEVVMPVDPFVKVALLLPFSAKDYPVFVDTLVEKMPVQIS
-277 AGTPNPSYLEFYQG
+277 ARSEQFISFYEGVLLAVDSLKNQG
-291 FLLGLDS
+291 Y
-298 VKTKYGYS
+298 K
-306 VNVCLYNTAR
+306 VNLKVFDTER
-316 DAEKI
+316 SAEKMYTMVD
-321 REITESDA
+321 EIDR
-329 FRNTDLII
+329 FHPDLII

-419 DIRLFKEYMHRIG
+419 DIRLFKEYMHRLG
-432 SMNFYDWN
+432 SMNFYDWT

-503 ETYFKLHTKIFTY
+503 ETYFKLNTKIFTY

>member
-1 MTMKRL
+1 MLKL
-7 CATVLL
+7 LFLFLL
-13 LLLSVCA
+13 LWSCGQVIGQGT
-20 FAVQKSGT
+20 AVTKSND
-28 IVYINGSKFYIH
+28 IVVIRGKSYYLH

-45 ETLYGLSKAYE
+45 QTLYSICKAYGANIDE
-56 VGEKVILQYNPSA
+56 VKSLNDKKDNALSLYKV
-69 GGGLK
+69 LK
-74 AGENVKIPFVT
+74 VPYTDPFVQQDD
-85 AVPEPKSE
+85 K
-93 RKLRRTFDSHTVAQ
+93 F
-107 GETLY
+107 Y
-112 AISRKYEIPIQTVI
+112 
-126 EDNPSLDPTNLRLG
+126 
-140 ERILIRKKEIGS
+140 
-152 EDEAGAKEQWE
+152 
-163 AYRNTLNSVAE
+163 
-174 EGYAYHMVK
+174 YHKVVK
-183 PGETFYSLS
+183 GETFYSIARLYKIKPK
-192 RRFGI
+192 R
-197 TEEQLGSLNGG
+197 L
-208 LKPADLKAG
+208 LKFNEGYAQNQPLAVG
-217 AIIKVPGSP
+217 AVVKLP
-226 EELAA
+226 LA
-231 GERQPADTVRADSVP
+231 EI
-246 DLSADNRVKE
+246 DLSVLGEEE
-256 IEFRAL
+256 IEASVGKKQEIRPERPVRNESVKKVEEASVTDILQNAL
-262 RRSATLNVALLLPMD
+262 MQKNEKTEQEPEKETTTVIGATDKMEIPDYISEVVMPVDPFVKVALLLPFSAKDYPVFVDTLVEKMPVQIS
-277 AGTPNPSYLEFYQG
+277 ARSEQFISFYEGVLLAVDSLKNQG
-291 FLLGLDS
+291 Y
-298 VKTKYGYS
+298 K
-306 VNVCLYNTAR
+306 VNLKVFDTER
-316 DAEKI
+316 SAEKMYTMVD
-321 REITESDA
+321 EIDR
-329 FRNTDLII
+329 FHPDLII

-503 ETYFKLHTKIFTY
+503 ETYFKLNTKIFTY

>member
-1 MTMKRL
+1 MLKL
-7 CATVLL
+7 LFLFLL
-13 LLLSVCA
+13 LWSCGQVLGQGT
-20 FAVQKSGT
+20 AVTKSND
-28 IVYINGSKFYIH
+28 IVVIRGKSYYLH

-45 ETLYGLSKAYE
+45 QTLYSICKAYGANIDE
-56 VGEKVILQYNPSA
+56 VKSLNDKKDNALSLYEVLKVPYTD
-69 GGGLK
+69 
-74 AGENVKIPFVT
+74 PFVQQDD
-85 AVPEPKSE
+85 K
-93 RKLRRTFDSHTVAQ
+93 F
-107 GETLY
+107 Y
-112 AISRKYEIPIQTVI
+112 
-126 EDNPSLDPTNLRLG
+126 
-140 ERILIRKKEIGS
+140 
-152 EDEAGAKEQWE
+152 
-163 AYRNTLNSVAE
+163 
-174 EGYAYHMVK
+174 YHKVVK
-183 PGETFYSLS
+183 GETFYSIARLYKIKPK
-192 RRFGI
+192 R
-197 TEEQLGSLNGG
+197 L
-208 LKPADLKAG
+208 LKFNEGYAQNQPLAVG
-217 AIIKVPGSP
+217 AVVKLP
-226 EELAA
+226 LA
-231 GERQPADTVRADSVP
+231 EI
-246 DLSADNRVKE
+246 DLSVLGEEE
-256 IEFRAL
+256 IEASVGKKQEIRPVRPVRNESVKKVEEASVTDILQDAL
-262 RRSATLNVALLLPMD
+262 MQKNEKTEQEPEKETTTVIGATDKMEIPDYISEVVMPVDPFVKVALLLPFSAKDYPVFVDTLVEKMPVQIS
-277 AGTPNPSYLEFYQG
+277 ARSEQFISFYEGVLLAVDSLKNQG
-291 FLLGLDS
+291 Y
-298 VKTKYGYS
+298 K
-306 VNVCLYNTAR
+306 VNLKVFDTER
-316 DAEKI
+316 SAEKMYTMVD
-321 REITESDA
+321 EIDR
-329 FRNTDLII
+329 FHPDLII

-503 ETYFKLHTKIFTY
+503 ETYFKLNTKIFTY

-544 AYKAFDMSLYFI
+544 AYKAFDMTLYFI

>member
-1 MTMKRL
+1 MLKL
-7 CATVLL
+7 LFLFLL
-13 LLLSVCA
+13 LWSCGQVLGQGT
-20 FAVQKSGT
+20 AVTKSND
-28 IVYINGSKFYIH
+28 IVVIRGKSYYLH

-45 ETLYGLSKAYE
+45 QTLYSICKAYGANIDE
-56 VGEKVILQYNPSA
+56 VKSLNDKRDNALSLYEVLKVPYTD
-69 GGGLK
+69 
-74 AGENVKIPFVT
+74 PFVQQDD
-85 AVPEPKSE
+85 K
-93 RKLRRTFDSHTVAQ
+93 F
-107 GETLY
+107 Y
-112 AISRKYEIPIQTVI
+112 
-126 EDNPSLDPTNLRLG
+126 
-140 ERILIRKKEIGS
+140 
-152 EDEAGAKEQWE
+152 
-163 AYRNTLNSVAE
+163 
-174 EGYAYHMVK
+174 YHKVVK
-183 PGETFYSLS
+183 GETFYSIARLYKIKPK
-192 RRFGI
+192 R
-197 TEEQLGSLNGG
+197 L
-208 LKPADLKAG
+208 LKFNEGYAQNQPLAVG
-217 AIIKVPGSP
+217 AVVKLP
-226 EELAA
+226 LA
-231 GERQPADTVRADSVP
+231 EI
-246 DLSADNRVKE
+246 DLSVLGEEE
-256 IEFRAL
+256 IEASVGEKQEIRPERPVQNETVKKVEEASVTDILQDAL
-262 RRSATLNVALLLPMD
+262 MQKNEKTEQEPEKETTTVIGATDKMEIPDYISEVVMPVDPFVKVALLLPFSAKDYPVFVDTLVEKMPVQIS
-277 AGTPNPSYLEFYQG
+277 ARSEQFISFYEGVLLAVDSLKNQG
-291 FLLGLDS
+291 Y
-298 VKTKYGYS
+298 K
-306 VNVCLYNTAR
+306 VNLKVFDTER
-316 DAEKI
+316 SAEKMYTMVD
-321 REITESDA
+321 EID
-329 FRNTDLII
+329 RLHPDLII

-411 EVSHSDLE
+411 EVGHSDLE

-471 SKILPV
+471 SKILPI

-503 ETYFKLHTKIFTY
+503 ETYFKLNTKIFTY

>member
-1 MTMKRL
+1 MLKL
-7 CATVLL
+7 LFLFLL
-13 LLLSVCA
+13 LWSCGQVIGQGT
-20 FAVQKSGT
+20 AVTKSND
-28 IVYINGSKFYIH
+28 IVVIRGKSYYLH

-45 ETLYGLSKAYE
+45 QTLYSICKAYGANIDE
-56 VGEKVILQYNPSA
+56 VKSLNDKKDNALSLYEVLKVPYTD
-69 GGGLK
+69 
-74 AGENVKIPFVT
+74 PFVQQDD
-85 AVPEPKSE
+85 K
-93 RKLRRTFDSHTVAQ
+93 F
-107 GETLY
+107 Y
-112 AISRKYEIPIQTVI
+112 
-126 EDNPSLDPTNLRLG
+126 
-140 ERILIRKKEIGS
+140 
-152 EDEAGAKEQWE
+152 
-163 AYRNTLNSVAE
+163 
-174 EGYAYHMVK
+174 YHKVVK
-183 PGETFYSLS
+183 GETFYSIARLYKIKPK
-192 RRFGI
+192 R
-197 TEEQLGSLNGG
+197 L
-208 LKPADLKAG
+208 LKFNEGYAQNQPLAVG
-217 AIIKVPGSP
+217 AVVKLP
-226 EELAA
+226 LA
-231 GERQPADTVRADSVP
+231 EI
-246 DLSADNRVKE
+246 DLSVLGEEE
-256 IEFRAL
+256 IEASVGKKQEIRPERPVRNESVKKVEEASVTDILQNAL
-262 RRSATLNVALLLPMD
+262 MQKNEKTEQEPEKETTTVIGATDKMEIPDYISEVVMPVDPFVKVALLLPFSAKDYPVFVDTLVEKMPVQIS
-277 AGTPNPSYLEFYQG
+277 ARSEQFISFYEGVLLAVDSLKNQG
-291 FLLGLDS
+291 Y
-298 VKTKYGYS
+298 K
-306 VNVCLYNTAR
+306 VNLKVFDTER
-316 DAEKI
+316 SAEKMYTMVD
-321 REITESDA
+321 EIDR
-329 FRNTDLII
+329 FHPDLII

-503 ETYFKLHTKIFTY
+503 ETYFKLNTKIFTY

-524 PAKRFAL
+524 PAKRFSL

-544 AYKAFDMSLYFI
+544 AYKAFNMSLYFI

>member
-1 MTMKRL
+1 MLKL
-7 CATVLL
+7 LFLFLL
-13 LLLSVCA
+13 LWSCGQVIGQGT
-20 FAVQKSGT
+20 AVTKSND
-28 IVYINGSKFYIH
+28 IVVIRGKSYYLH

-45 ETLYGLSKAYE
+45 QTLYSICKAYGANIDE
-56 VGEKVILQYNPSA
+56 VKSLNDKKDNALSLYEVLKVPYTD
-69 GGGLK
+69 
-74 AGENVKIPFVT
+74 PFVQQDD
-85 AVPEPKSE
+85 K
-93 RKLRRTFDSHTVAQ
+93 F
-107 GETLY
+107 Y
-112 AISRKYEIPIQTVI
+112 
-126 EDNPSLDPTNLRLG
+126 
-140 ERILIRKKEIGS
+140 
-152 EDEAGAKEQWE
+152 
-163 AYRNTLNSVAE
+163 
-174 EGYAYHMVK
+174 YHKVVK
-183 PGETFYSLS
+183 GETFYSIARLYKIKPK
-192 RRFGI
+192 R
-197 TEEQLGSLNGG
+197 L
-208 LKPADLKAG
+208 LKFNEGYAQNQPLAVG
-217 AIIKVPGSP
+217 AVVKLP
-226 EELAA
+226 LA
-231 GERQPADTVRADSVP
+231 EI
-246 DLSADNRVKE
+246 DLSVLGEEE
-256 IEFRAL
+256 IEASVGKKQEIRPVRPVRNESVKKVEEASVTDILQDAL
-262 RRSATLNVALLLPMD
+262 MQKNEKTEQEPEKETTTVIGATDKMEIPDYISEVVMPVDPFVKVALLLPFSAKDYPVFVDTLVEKMPVQIS
-277 AGTPNPSYLEFYQG
+277 ARSEQFISFYEGVLLAVDSLKNQG
-291 FLLGLDS
+291 Y
-298 VKTKYGYS
+298 K
-306 VNVCLYNTAR
+306 VNLKVFDTER
-316 DAEKI
+316 SAEKMYTMVD
-321 REITESDA
+321 EIDR
-329 FRNTDLII
+329 FHPDLII

-503 ETYFKLHTKIFTY
+503 ETYFKLNTKIFTY

-531 KYRKYFYTEPNNL
+531 RYRKYFYTEPNNL

>member
-1 MTMKRL
+1 MLKL
-7 CATVLL
+7 LFLFLL
-13 LLLSVCA
+13 LWSCGQVIGQGT
-20 FAVQKSGT
+20 AVTKSND
-28 IVYINGSKFYIH
+28 IVVIRGKSYYLH

-45 ETLYGLSKAYE
+45 QTLYSICKAYGANIDE
-56 VGEKVILQYNPSA
+56 VKSLNDKKDNALSLYEVLKVPYTD
-69 GGGLK
+69 
-74 AGENVKIPFVT
+74 PFVQQDD
-85 AVPEPKSE
+85 K
-93 RKLRRTFDSHTVAQ
+93 F
-107 GETLY
+107 Y
-112 AISRKYEIPIQTVI
+112 
-126 EDNPSLDPTNLRLG
+126 
-140 ERILIRKKEIGS
+140 
-152 EDEAGAKEQWE
+152 
-163 AYRNTLNSVAE
+163 
-174 EGYAYHMVK
+174 YHKVVK
-183 PGETFYSLS
+183 GETFYSIARLYKIKPK
-192 RRFGI
+192 R
-197 TEEQLGSLNGG
+197 L
-208 LKPADLKAG
+208 LKFNEGYAQNQPLAVG
-217 AIIKVPGSP
+217 AVVKLP
-226 EELAA
+226 LA
-231 GERQPADTVRADSVP
+231 EI
-246 DLSADNRVKE
+246 DLSVLGEEE
-256 IEFRAL
+256 IEASVGKKQEIRPERPVRNESVKKVEEASVTDILQNAL
-262 RRSATLNVALLLPMD
+262 MQKNEKTEQEPEKETTTVIGATDKMEIPDYISEVVMPVDPFVKVALLLPFSAKDYPVFVDTLVEKMPVQIS
-277 AGTPNPSYLEFYQG
+277 ARSEQFISFYEGVLLAVDSLKNQG
-291 FLLGLDS
+291 Y
-298 VKTKYGYS
+298 K
-306 VNVCLYNTAR
+306 VNLKVFDTER
-316 DAEKI
+316 SAEKMYTMVD
-321 REITESDA
+321 EIDR
-329 FRNTDLII
+329 FHPDLII

-388 AMSDWLR
+388 AMSEWLR

-503 ETYFKLHTKIFTY
+503 ETYFKLNTKIFTY

>member
-1 MTMKRL
+1 MLKL
-7 CATVLL
+7 LFLFLL
-13 LLLSVCA
+13 LWSCGQVLGQGT
-20 FAVQKSGT
+20 AVTKSND
-28 IVYINGSKFYIH
+28 IVVIRGKSYYLH

-45 ETLYGLSKAYE
+45 QTLYSICKAYGANIDE
-56 VGEKVILQYNPSA
+56 VKSLNDKKDNALSLYEVLKVPYTD
-69 GGGLK
+69 
-74 AGENVKIPFVT
+74 PFVQQDD
-85 AVPEPKSE
+85 K
-93 RKLRRTFDSHTVAQ
+93 F
-107 GETLY
+107 Y
-112 AISRKYEIPIQTVI
+112 
-126 EDNPSLDPTNLRLG
+126 
-140 ERILIRKKEIGS
+140 
-152 EDEAGAKEQWE
+152 
-163 AYRNTLNSVAE
+163 
-174 EGYAYHMVK
+174 YHKVVK
-183 PGETFYSLS
+183 GETFYSIARLYKIKPK
-192 RRFGI
+192 R
-197 TEEQLGSLNGG
+197 L
-208 LKPADLKAG
+208 LKFNEGYAQNQPLAVG
-217 AIIKVPGSP
+217 AVVKLP
-226 EELAA
+226 LA
-231 GERQPADTVRADSVP
+231 EI
-246 DLSADNRVKE
+246 DLSVLGEEE
-256 IEFRAL
+256 IEASVGKKQEIRPVRPVRNESVKKVEEASVTDILQDAL
-262 RRSATLNVALLLPMD
+262 MQKNEKTEQEPEKETTTVIGATDKMEIPDYISEVVMPVDPFVKVALLLPFSAKDYPVFVDTLVEKMPVQIS
-277 AGTPNPSYLEFYQG
+277 ARSEQFISFYEGVLLAVDSLKNQG
-291 FLLGLDS
+291 Y
-298 VKTKYGYS
+298 K
-306 VNVCLYNTAR
+306 VNLKVFDTER
-316 DAEKI
+316 SAEKMYTMVD
-321 REITESDA
+321 EIDR
-329 FRNTDLII
+329 FHPDLII

-395 EEAEEANLVCL
+395 EEAEEENLVCL

-503 ETYFKLHTKIFTY
+503 ETYFKLNTKIFTY

>member
-1 MTMKRL
+1 MLKL
-7 CATVLL
+7 LFLFLL
-13 LLLSVCA
+13 LWSCGQVIGQGT
-20 FAVQKSGT
+20 AVTKSND
-28 IVYINGSKFYIH
+28 IVVIRGKSYYLH

-45 ETLYGLSKAYE
+45 QTLYSICKAYGANIDE
-56 VGEKVILQYNPSA
+56 VKSLNDKKDNALSLYEVLKVPYTD
-69 GGGLK
+69 
-74 AGENVKIPFVT
+74 PFVQQDD
-85 AVPEPKSE
+85 K
-93 RKLRRTFDSHTVAQ
+93 F
-107 GETLY
+107 Y
-112 AISRKYEIPIQTVI
+112 
-126 EDNPSLDPTNLRLG
+126 
-140 ERILIRKKEIGS
+140 
-152 EDEAGAKEQWE
+152 
-163 AYRNTLNSVAE
+163 
-174 EGYAYHMVK
+174 YHKVVK
-183 PGETFYSLS
+183 GETFYSIARLYKIKPK
-192 RRFGI
+192 R
-197 TEEQLGSLNGG
+197 L
-208 LKPADLKAG
+208 LKFNEGYAQNQPLAVG
-217 AIIKVPGSP
+217 AVVKLP
-226 EELAA
+226 LA
-231 GERQPADTVRADSVP
+231 EI
-246 DLSADNRVKE
+246 DLSVLGEEE
-256 IEFRAL
+256 IEASVGKKQEIRPERPVRNESVKKVEEASVTDILQNAL
-262 RRSATLNVALLLPMD
+262 MQKNEKTEQEPEKETTTVIGATDKMEIPDYISEVVMPVDPFVKVALLLPFSAKDYPVFVDTLVEKMPVQIS
-277 AGTPNPSYLEFYQG
+277 ARSEQFISFYEGVLLAVDSLKNQG
-291 FLLGLDS
+291 Y
-298 VKTKYGYS
+298 K
-306 VNVCLYNTAR
+306 VNLKVFDTER
-316 DAEKI
+316 SAEKMYTMVD
-321 REITESDA
+321 EIDR
-329 FRNTDLII
+329 FHPDLII

-373 PDFIQVNPSMKALTV
+373 PDFIQVNPSIKALTV

-503 ETYFKLHTKIFTY
+503 ETYFKLNTKIFTY

>member
-1 MTMKRL
+1 MLKL
-7 CATVLL
+7 LFLFLL
-13 LLLSVCA
+13 LWSCGQVLGQGT
-20 FAVQKSGT
+20 AVTKSND
-28 IVYINGSKFYIH
+28 IVVIRGKSYYLH

-45 ETLYGLSKAYE
+45 QTLYSICKAYGANIDE
-56 VGEKVILQYNPSA
+56 VKSLNDKKDNALSLYEVLKVPYTD
-69 GGGLK
+69 
-74 AGENVKIPFVT
+74 PFVQQDD
-85 AVPEPKSE
+85 K
-93 RKLRRTFDSHTVAQ
+93 F
-107 GETLY
+107 Y
-112 AISRKYEIPIQTVI
+112 
-126 EDNPSLDPTNLRLG
+126 
-140 ERILIRKKEIGS
+140 
-152 EDEAGAKEQWE
+152 
-163 AYRNTLNSVAE
+163 
-174 EGYAYHMVK
+174 YHKVVK
-183 PGETFYSLS
+183 GETFYSIARLYKIKPK
-192 RRFGI
+192 R
-197 TEEQLGSLNGG
+197 L
-208 LKPADLKAG
+208 LKFNEGYAQNQPLAVG
-217 AIIKVPGSP
+217 AVVKLP
-226 EELAA
+226 LA
-231 GERQPADTVRADSVP
+231 EI
-246 DLSADNRVKE
+246 DLSVLGEEE
-256 IEFRAL
+256 IEASVGKKQEIRPERPVRNESVKKVEEASVTDILQDAL
-262 RRSATLNVALLLPMD
+262 MQKNEKTEQEPEKETTTVIGATDKMEIPDYISEVVMPVDPFVKVALLLPFSAKDYPVFVDTLVEKMPVQIS
-277 AGTPNPSYLEFYQG
+277 ARSEQFISFYEGVLLAVDSLKNQG
-291 FLLGLDS
+291 Y
-298 VKTKYGYS
+298 K
-306 VNVCLYNTAR
+306 VNLKVFDTER
-316 DAEKI
+316 SAEKMYTMVD
-321 REITESDA
+321 EIDR
-329 FRNTDLII
+329 FHPDLII

-477 LSALTDGYRITVVG
+477 LSALTDGSRLTVVG

-503 ETYFKLHTKIFTY
+503 ETYFKLNTKIFTY

>member
-1 MTMKRL
+1 MLKL
-7 CATVLL
+7 LFLFLL
-13 LLLSVCA
+13 LWSCGQVIGQGT
-20 FAVQKSGT
+20 AVTKSND
-28 IVYINGSKFYIH
+28 IVVIRGKSYYLH

-45 ETLYGLSKAYE
+45 QTLYSICKAYGANIDE
-56 VGEKVILQYNPSA
+56 VKSLNDKKDNALSLYEVLKVPYTD
-69 GGGLK
+69 
-74 AGENVKIPFVT
+74 PFVQQDD
-85 AVPEPKSE
+85 K
-93 RKLRRTFDSHTVAQ
+93 F
-107 GETLY
+107 Y
-112 AISRKYEIPIQTVI
+112 
-126 EDNPSLDPTNLRLG
+126 
-140 ERILIRKKEIGS
+140 
-152 EDEAGAKEQWE
+152 
-163 AYRNTLNSVAE
+163 
-174 EGYAYHMVK
+174 YHKVVK
-183 PGETFYSLS
+183 GETFYSIARLYKIKPK
-192 RRFGI
+192 R
-197 TEEQLGSLNGG
+197 L
-208 LKPADLKAG
+208 LKFNEGYAQNQPLAVG
-217 AIIKVPGSP
+217 AVVKLP
-226 EELAA
+226 LA
-231 GERQPADTVRADSVP
+231 EI
-246 DLSADNRVKE
+246 DLSVLGEEE
-256 IEFRAL
+256 IEASVGKKQEIRPERPVRNESVKKVEEASVTDILQNAL
-262 RRSATLNVALLLPMD
+262 MQKNEKTEQEPEKETTTVIGATDKMEIPDYISEVVMPVDPFVKVALLLPFSAKDYPVFVDTLVEKMPVQIS
-277 AGTPNPSYLEFYQG
+277 ARSEQFISFYEGVLLAVDSLKNQG
-291 FLLGLDS
+291 Y
-298 VKTKYGYS
+298 K
-306 VNVCLYNTAR
+306 VNLKVFDTER
-316 DAEKI
+316 SAEKMYTMVD
-321 REITESDA
+321 EIDR
-329 FRNTDLII
+329 FHPDLII

-440 TSAVPLD
+440 TSAFPLD

-503 ETYFKLHTKIFTY
+503 ETYFKLNTKIFTY

>member
-1 MTMKRL
+1 MLKL
-7 CATVLL
+7 LFLFLL
-13 LLLSVCA
+13 LWSCGQVIGQGT
-20 FAVQKSGT
+20 AVTKSND
-28 IVYINGSKFYIH
+28 IVVIRGKSYYLH
-40 TVQPG
+40 TVQPSQ
-45 ETLYGLSKAYE
+45 TLYSICKAYGANIDE
-56 VGEKVILQYNPSA
+56 VKSLNDKKDNALSLYEVLKVPYTD
-69 GGGLK
+69 
-74 AGENVKIPFVT
+74 PFVQQDD
-85 AVPEPKSE
+85 K
-93 RKLRRTFDSHTVAQ
+93 F
-107 GETLY
+107 Y
-112 AISRKYEIPIQTVI
+112 
-126 EDNPSLDPTNLRLG
+126 
-140 ERILIRKKEIGS
+140 
-152 EDEAGAKEQWE
+152 
-163 AYRNTLNSVAE
+163 
-174 EGYAYHMVK
+174 YHKVVK
-183 PGETFYSLS
+183 GETFYSIARLYKIKPK
-192 RRFGI
+192 R
-197 TEEQLGSLNGG
+197 L
-208 LKPADLKAG
+208 LKFNEGYAQNQPLAVG
-217 AIIKVPGSP
+217 AVVKLP
-226 EELAA
+226 LA
-231 GERQPADTVRADSVP
+231 EI
-246 DLSADNRVKE
+246 DLSVLGEEE
-256 IEFRAL
+256 IEASVGKKQEIRPERPVRNESVKKVEEASVTDILQNAL
-262 RRSATLNVALLLPMD
+262 MQKNEKTEQEPEKETTTVIGATDKMEIPDYISEVVMPVDPFVKVALLLPFSAKDYPVFVDTLVEKMPVQIS
-277 AGTPNPSYLEFYQG
+277 ARSEQFISFYEGVLLAVDSLKNQG
-291 FLLGLDS
+291 Y
-298 VKTKYGYS
+298 K
-306 VNVCLYNTAR
+306 VNLKVFDTER
-316 DAEKI
+316 SAEKMYTMVD
-321 REITESDA
+321 EIDR
-329 FRNTDLII
+329 FHPDLII

-503 ETYFKLHTKIFTY
+503 ETYFKLNTKIFTY

>member
-1 MTMKRL
+1 MLKL
-7 CATVLL
+7 LFLFLL
-13 LLLSVCA
+13 LWSCGQVIGQGT
-20 FAVQKSGT
+20 AVTKSND
-28 IVYINGSKFYIH
+28 IVVIRGKSYYLH

-45 ETLYGLSKAYE
+45 QTLYSICKAYGANIDE
-56 VGEKVILQYNPSA
+56 VKSLNDKKDNALSLYEVLKVPYTD
-69 GGGLK
+69 
-74 AGENVKIPFVT
+74 PFVQQDD
-85 AVPEPKSE
+85 K
-93 RKLRRTFDSHTVAQ
+93 F
-107 GETLY
+107 Y
-112 AISRKYEIPIQTVI
+112 
-126 EDNPSLDPTNLRLG
+126 
-140 ERILIRKKEIGS
+140 
-152 EDEAGAKEQWE
+152 
-163 AYRNTLNSVAE
+163 
-174 EGYAYHMVK
+174 YHKVVK
-183 PGETFYSLS
+183 GETFYSIARLYKIKPK
-192 RRFGI
+192 R
-197 TEEQLGSLNGG
+197 L
-208 LKPADLKAG
+208 LKFNEGYAQNQPLAVG
-217 AIIKVPGSP
+217 AVVKLP
-226 EELAA
+226 LA
-231 GERQPADTVRADSVP
+231 EI
-246 DLSADNRVKE
+246 DLSVLGEEE
-256 IEFRAL
+256 IEASVGKKQEIRPERPVRNESVKKVEEASVTDILQNAL
-262 RRSATLNVALLLPMD
+262 MQKNEKTEQEPEKETTTVIGATDKMEIPDYISEVVMPVDPFVKVALLLPFSAKDYPVFVDTLVEKMPVQIS
-277 AGTPNPSYLEFYQG
+277 ARSEQFISFYEGVLLAVDSLKNQG
-291 FLLGLDS
+291 Y
-298 VKTKYGYS
+298 K
-306 VNVCLYNTAR
+306 VNLKVFDTER
-316 DAEKI
+316 SAEKMYTMVDDI
-321 REITESDA
+321 DR
-329 FRNTDLII
+329 FHPDLII

-503 ETYFKLHTKIFTY
+503 ETYFKLNTKIFTY

>member
-1 MTMKRL
+1 MLKL
-7 CATVLL
+7 LFLFLL
-13 LLLSVCA
+13 LWSCGQVLGQGP
-20 FAVQKSGT
+20 AVTKSND
-28 IVYINGSKFYIH
+28 IVVIRGKSYYLH

-45 ETLYGLSKAYE
+45 QTLYSICKAYGANIDE
-56 VGEKVILQYNPSA
+56 VKSLNDKKDNALSLYEVLKVPYTD
-69 GGGLK
+69 
-74 AGENVKIPFVT
+74 PFVQQDD
-85 AVPEPKSE
+85 K
-93 RKLRRTFDSHTVAQ
+93 F
-107 GETLY
+107 Y
-112 AISRKYEIPIQTVI
+112 
-126 EDNPSLDPTNLRLG
+126 
-140 ERILIRKKEIGS
+140 
-152 EDEAGAKEQWE
+152 
-163 AYRNTLNSVAE
+163 
-174 EGYAYHMVK
+174 YHKVLK
-183 PGETFYSLS
+183 GETFYSIARLYKIKPK
-192 RRFGI
+192 R
-197 TEEQLGSLNGG
+197 L
-208 LKPADLKAG
+208 LKFNEGYAQNQPLAVG
-217 AIIKVPGSP
+217 AVVKLP
-226 EELAA
+226 LA
-231 GERQPADTVRADSVP
+231 EI
-246 DLSADNRVKE
+246 DLSVLGEEE
-256 IEFRAL
+256 IEASVGKKQEIRPVRPVRNESVKKVEEASVTDILQDAL
-262 RRSATLNVALLLPMD
+262 MQKNEKTEQEPEKETTTVIGATDKMEIPDYISEVVMPVDPFVKVALLLPFSAKDYPVFVDTLVEKMPVQIS
-277 AGTPNPSYLEFYQG
+277 ARSEQFISFYEGVLLAVDSLKNQG
-291 FLLGLDS
+291 Y
-298 VKTKYGYS
+298 K
-306 VNVCLYNTAR
+306 VNLKVFDTER
-316 DAEKI
+316 SAEKMYTMVD
-321 REITESDA
+321 EIDR
-329 FRNTDLII
+329 FHPDLII

-503 ETYFKLHTKIFTY
+503 ETYFKLNTKIFTY

>member
-1 MTMKRL
+1 MLKL
-7 CATVLL
+7 LFLFLL
-13 LLLSVCA
+13 LWSCGQVIGQGT
-20 FAVQKSGT
+20 AVTKSND
-28 IVYINGSKFYIH
+28 IVVIRGKSYYLH

-45 ETLYGLSKAYE
+45 QTLYSICKAYGANIDE
-56 VGEKVILQYNPSA
+56 VKSLNDKKDNALSLYEVLKVPYTD
-69 GGGLK
+69 
-74 AGENVKIPFVT
+74 PFVQQDD
-85 AVPEPKSE
+85 K
-93 RKLRRTFDSHTVAQ
+93 F
-107 GETLY
+107 Y
-112 AISRKYEIPIQTVI
+112 
-126 EDNPSLDPTNLRLG
+126 
-140 ERILIRKKEIGS
+140 
-152 EDEAGAKEQWE
+152 
-163 AYRNTLNSVAE
+163 
-174 EGYAYHMVK
+174 YHKVVK
-183 PGETFYSLS
+183 GETFYSIARLYKIKPK
-192 RRFGI
+192 R
-197 TEEQLGSLNGG
+197 L
-208 LKPADLKAG
+208 LKFNEGYAQNQPLAVG
-217 AIIKVPGSP
+217 AVVKLP
-226 EELAA
+226 LA
-231 GERQPADTVRADSVP
+231 EI
-246 DLSADNRVKE
+246 DLSVLGEEE
-256 IEFRAL
+256 IEASVGKKQEIRPVRPVRNETVKKVEEASVTDILQDAL
-262 RRSATLNVALLLPMD
+262 MQKNEKTEQEPEKETTTVIGATDKMEIPDYISEVVMPVDPFVKVALLLPFSAKDYPVFVDTLVEKMPVQIS
-277 AGTPNPSYLEFYQG
+277 ARSEQFISFYEGVLLAVDSLKNQG
-291 FLLGLDS
+291 Y
-298 VKTKYGYS
+298 K
-306 VNVCLYNTAR
+306 VNLKVFDTER
-316 DAEKI
+316 SAEKMYTMVD
-321 REITESDA
+321 EID
-329 FRNTDLII
+329 RLHPDLII

-503 ETYFKLHTKIFTY
+503 ETYFKLNTKIFTY

>member
-1 MTMKRL
+1 MLKL
-7 CATVLL
+7 LFLFLL
-13 LLLSVCA
+13 LWSCGQVIGQGT
-20 FAVQKSGT
+20 AVTKSND
-28 IVYINGSKFYIH
+28 IVVIRGKSYYLH

-45 ETLYGLSKAYE
+45 QTLYSICKAYGANIDE
-56 VGEKVILQYNPSA
+56 VKSLNDKKDNALSLYEVLKVPYTD
-69 GGGLK
+69 
-74 AGENVKIPFVT
+74 PFVQQDD
-85 AVPEPKSE
+85 K
-93 RKLRRTFDSHTVAQ
+93 F
-107 GETLY
+107 Y
-112 AISRKYEIPIQTVI
+112 
-126 EDNPSLDPTNLRLG
+126 
-140 ERILIRKKEIGS
+140 
-152 EDEAGAKEQWE
+152 
-163 AYRNTLNSVAE
+163 
-174 EGYAYHMVK
+174 YHKVVK
-183 PGETFYSLS
+183 GETFYSIARLYKIKPK
-192 RRFGI
+192 R
-197 TEEQLGSLNGG
+197 L
-208 LKPADLKAG
+208 LKFNEGYAQNQPLAVG
-217 AIIKVPGSP
+217 AVVKLP
-226 EELAA
+226 LA
-231 GERQPADTVRADSVP
+231 EI
-246 DLSADNRVKE
+246 DLSVLGEEE
-256 IEFRAL
+256 IEASVGKKQEIRPVRPVRNESVKKVEEASVTDILQDAL
-262 RRSATLNVALLLPMD
+262 MQKNEKTEQEPEKETTTVIGATDKMEIPDYISEVVMPVDPFVKVALLLPFSAKDYPVFVDTLVEKMPVQIS
-277 AGTPNPSYLEFYQG
+277 ARSEQFISFYEGVLLAVDSLKNQG
-291 FLLGLDS
+291 Y
-298 VKTKYGYS
+298 K
-306 VNVCLYNTAR
+306 VNLKVFDTERSADKMYTMV
-316 DAEKI
+316 D
-321 REITESDA
+321 EIDR
-329 FRNTDLII
+329 FHPDLII

-503 ETYFKLHTKIFTY
+503 ETYFKLNTKIFTY